1 MHSYKSFSRN
11 NDNIGDITAK
21 GEAQIAVI
29 DLLGLLIG
37 VNISKVTQLS
47 KAKIVSVFIFL
58 SMVDLLCVYNEIR
71 RYVLY
76 MKDQLLLYVQPLRFR
91 KCSNI

>member
-1 MHSYKSFSRN
+1 MFFRCYPLRYKSFSRN

-37 VNISKVTQLS
+37 IKISRLTDMSKFKNVAVFLLLS
-47 KAKIVSVFIFL
+47 T
-58 SMVDLLCVYNEIR
+58 VDLLCVYQEIR
-71 RYVLY
+71 R
-76 MKDQLLLYVQPLRFR
+76 
-91 KCSNI
+91 